1 MNKVIAWRILCQFL
15 LGKVLPSTG
24 ILLMLAYRQMCQ
36 FLLGKVLQLY
46 LSVFS
51 SLYLIYFLYSTLFSF
66 KKSVD
71 LFSLFSFKTVFFL
84 AF

>member
-1 MNKVIAWRILCQFL
+1 MQRL
-15 LGKVLPSTG
+15 
-24 ILLMLAYRQMCQ
+24 CQ

-84 AF
+84 AFGAFLHFIFYISEVDGLLI